1 VISVRDALDAII
13 GAVSPLAA
21 ERVGLLD
28 ALGRAI
34 AEDVVSTRDVPAHA
48 NSAMDGYAVR
58 AADVARAPSRLRVVG
73 LAAAGAIPPPVG
85 AGEAVKIMTGGM
97 LPPGADAV
105 VKVEDTDG
113 GASEVEIRTVPRPGT
128 NVRDAGEDVRVGAP
142 VLGRG
147 RRLVPAD
154 VGLLASVGRTFVAV
168 HRRPTVAI
176 VSTGNELVE
185 ADAEVGP
192 GEIVNSNA
200 YALGAA
206 VREAGAI
213 PILLPIA
220 RDRPESIRAA
230 FVEAA
235 RADAVLSTG
244 GVSVGD
250 FDFVKGVLDELGVR
264 RLFWKVAQK
273 PGKPLTFGLLGER
286 PVFGLPG
293 NPVSALV
300 CFYLYARPALLRMAG
315 HDGIHLPWEPA
326 RLGEDLRAAES
337 LTEFVRVRLERSG
350 DELVAR
356 STGTQSS
363 GVLSSMSQGRGLL
376 VSPAGRGEHRAGE
389 RLPVIL
395 FDGAAGRYEPPF

>member
-1 VISVRDALDAII
+1 MISVREALDAIV
-13 GAVSPLAA
+13 GSVSSLAA
-21 ERVGLLD
+21 ERVGVLE

-58 AADVARAPSRLRVVG
+58 AADVARAPTRLRVVG

-85 AGEAVKIMTGGM
+85 GGEAVKIMTGGM
-97 LPPGADAV
+97 LPPGADTV
-105 VKVEDTDG
+105 VKVEDTDAG
-113 GASEVEIRTVPRPGT
+113 DAEVEIRVAPPLGT
-128 NVRDAGEDVRVGAP
+128 NVREAGEDLRVGDA
-142 VLGRG
+142 VLERG
-147 RRLVPAD
+147 RRIVPAD
-154 VGLLASVGRTFVAV
+154 VGLLSSVGRTFVAV

-192 GEIVNSNA
+192 AEIVNSNA

-206 VREAGAI
+206 VRDAGGI

-230 FVEAA
+230 FEEAV

-250 FDFVKGVLDELGVR
+250 FDYVKGVLDELGVH

-273 PGKPLTFGLLGER
+273 PGKPLTFGLLAGR
-286 PVFGLPG
+286 PIFGLPG

-315 HDGIHLPWEPA
+315 HEGIHLPWEPA
-326 RLGEDLRAAES
+326 TLAEDLRTAES
-337 LTEFVRVRLERSG
+337 LTEFVRVRLERN
-350 DELVAR
+350 DEGLVAR

-376 VSPAGRGEHRAGE
+376 VSPAGRGELRAGE
-389 RLPVIL
+389 RFPVIR
-395 FDGAAGRYEPPF
+395 FDGAAERSQPAF